1 MCGDDHGDEHNHGDN
16 HGGDCIIIAAADDDD
31 DACPRLLTI
40 VTSQMGVRGDA
51 QLGLLKLAWKLV
63 L

>member
-1 MCGDDHGDEHNHGDN
+1 MCGDDHGDEHNHGDD
-16 HGGDCIIIAAADDDD
+16 HGGDCFIIIAAADDD

-51 QLGLLKLAWKLV
+51 QLG
-63 L
+63 

>member
-1 MCGDDHGDEHNHGDN
+1 MCGDDHGDEHNHGDD
-16 HGGDCIIIAAADDDD
+16 HGGDCFIIAAADDD

-51 QLGLLKLAWKLV
+51 QLG
-63 L
+63 